1 MNPSIALSY
10 AKTNQKRFVAVLRE
24 FVRFP
29 SISSQ
34 DKYRQALNDCAG
46 WLVAHLRKIGFKQAR
61 IIPTRKHPLVY
72 AEWIQSKEL
81 PTLLIYGHYDV
92 QPPEPLKEWDSP
104 PFKLVVKNN
113 YLYGRGTSD
122 DKGQLFAWV
131 KSLEAYLQTSRALPV
146 NVKCIFEGEEEIGS
160 ANFIEFLEN
169 NRTAMQADVAV
180 LSDMPILAPN
190 KPAITYALRGA
201 LSLELEIR
209 GPEQDL
215 HSGNFGGAIY
225 NPIQALCEIIAKLH
239 DENGR
244 IQIPGFYDRVR
255 QPNVEERSYLSGVGG
270 TAKQI
275 LKDAKIQSGWGER
288 GFTLY
293 ERMTM
298 RPSLTFS
305 GITGGYQGQGMKA
318 IIPAKASA
326 KLDIR
331 LVPDQNPEDI
341 ERLFRKEIA
350 RLTPPSVRS
359 FVKTQFAAKPVIVDR
374 KNHFTRAAISAY
386 QKGFRI
392 CPVFAR
398 LGGTIPPV
406 SAIQELLNI
415 PIIMLGFGLPDDKLH
430 SPNERFYL
438 PNFFKGIATG
448 IWFLDEIAK
457 STDFKCSYVPNH
469 LRRSRDIWNFRK
481 GGNACDY

>member
-1 MNPSIALSY
+1 MNTSLALRY
-10 AKTNQKRFVAVLRE
+10 AQNNQRRFVAELQE

-29 SISSQ
+29 SISAQ
-34 DKYRQALNDCAG
+34 DEYREALNGCAQ
-46 WLVAHLRKIGFKQAR
+46 WLVAHLQKIGFKQAR
-61 IIPTRKHPLVY
+61 ILPTRKHPLVY
-72 AEWIQSKEL
+72 AEWIQSTAL

-92 QPPEPLKEWDSP
+92 QPPEPLNEWDSP
-104 PFKLVVKNN
+104 PFEPVVKNN
-113 YLYGRGTSD
+113 YLYGRGASD
-122 DKGQLFAWV
+122 DKGQLFALV
-131 KSLEAYLQTSRALPV
+131 KSLEAYLQTQRTLPV

-160 ANFIEFLEN
+160 TNLIAFLTN
-169 NRTAMQADVAV
+169 HKDALRADVAI

-190 KPAITYALRGA
+190 KPAITYAMRGV

-239 DENGR
+239 DANGR

-255 QPNVEERSYLSGVGG
+255 PPDADERGYLSGVGA
-270 TAKQI
+270 TDEQV
-275 LKDAKIQSGWGER
+275 LKDARTRAGWGER

-293 ERMTM
+293 ERMTL
-298 RPSLTFS
+298 RPALSIT
-305 GITGGYQGQGMKA
+305 GITGGYQGQGTKA

-331 LVPDQNPEDI
+331 LVPNQDPEEI
-341 ERLFRKEIA
+341 AQRFCEHIA
-350 RLTPPSVRS
+350 RLTPPTVRS
-359 FVKTQFAAKPVIVDR
+359 FVKTQFAAKPVVINR
-374 KNHFTRAAISAY
+374 KNRFTRAAISAY
-386 QKGFRI
+386 QKGFRV
-392 CPVFAR
+392 CPVFIR

-406 SAIQELLNI
+406 SAIQELLDI
-415 PIIMLGFGLPDDKLH
+415 PIMMLGFALPDDRLH

-457 STDFKCSYVPNH
+457 SRDFKYSFAPNH
-469 LRRSRDIWNFRK
+469 LCCERNIRSSRK
-481 GGNACDY
+481 GVNVCDY